1 VKGLD
6 ALKNLRIFH
15 GNATPELAK
24 AIAKELH
31 TKPAEAVTKRF
42 ADGEV
47 WVDINESV
55 RGKHAFIVQSTCKP
69 VNDSL
74 MELLVI
80 IDALKRATVLRVT
93 AVIPYYGYGR
103 QDKKASP
110 REPISARLVANL
122 IEKAGADDVL
132 SVDLHSGQTQGFF
145 QIPVDNL
152 TARPLMVQHARRNFK
167 NLKDV
172 IVVSPDAGGAKRA
185 QEFANALGTPLA
197 IIHKTRPMPNRSQVT
212 HVVGYTALKTALLY
226 DDIVDTAGSLAN
238 AADALAANGTKE
250 VYAYCTHAVLS
261 DDAVKRIRDSKIKK
275 LIVTDSIPLSAEARA
290 CKKIE
295 VVSLAPLIAQAIER
309 NQKNMSVSE
318 LFRNGY

>member
-1 VKGLD
+1 MD
-6 ALKNLRIFH
+6 ALKDLRIFH

-31 TKPAEAVTKRF
+31 TQPAQAVTKRF

-55 RGKHAFIVQSTCKP
+55 RGKHAFIVQSTCAP
-69 VNDSL
+69 VNDNL
-74 MELLVI
+74 MELMI
-80 IDALKRATVLRVT
+80 ITDALKRATVSRVT

-103 QDKKASP
+103 QDKKANP

-132 SVDLHSGQTQGFF
+132 SVDLHSGQIQGFF

-152 TARPLMVQHARRNFK
+152 TARPLMVQHARKRFGNM
-167 NLKDV
+167 KDV

-197 IIHKTRPMPNRSQVT
+197 IIHKYRPEPNKSQVT
-212 HVVGYTALKTALLY
+212 QVVGYTALKTAVLY

-238 AADALAANGTKE
+238 AADALVANGTKE

-261 DDAVKRIRDSKIKK
+261 DDAVKRIQNSKIKK
-275 LIVTDSIPLSAEARA
+275 LIITDSIPLGAEAAA
-290 CKKIE
+290 CRKIE

-318 LFRNGY
+318 LFRNWY